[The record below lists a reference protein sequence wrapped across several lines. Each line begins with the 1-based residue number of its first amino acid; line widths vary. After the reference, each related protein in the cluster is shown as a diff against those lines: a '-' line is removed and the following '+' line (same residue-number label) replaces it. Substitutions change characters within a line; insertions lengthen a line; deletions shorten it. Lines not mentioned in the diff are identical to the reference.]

1 MGTVKNIQRLLMA
14 AVLSGLWL
22 GWIGFGPGTDQ
33 AAGASLSSAVTTERK
48 TVASCSVPGSLE
60 GVDVNQSDGT
70 IDWAQ
75 VAQTKA
81 FAYAKAS
88 DGPTYADPA
97 FLTNYAGIKQAAM
110 KAGAYLFF
118 HPGQDPTQQANLL
131 VSQLLKAG
139 FSAGDLVPMIDVE
152 HTDGKT
158 SQEIAASLQTAVD
171 VVKSSLL
178 VTPGIYS
185 YAGFF
190 ATPTAWT
197 AFAGNPLW
205 IAYFSAN
212 CPTVPLPWTDWAIW
226 QYSDTGTVPGI
237 PLSSVDHD
245 RSNGA
250 SLPVFTGSRRTFLPL
265 ITSNR

>member
-1 MGTVKNIQRLLMA
+1 MGTVKNIQRLLIGA
-14 AVLSGLWL
+14 CLSGLWL
-22 GWIGFGPGTDQ
+22 GWIGFGPSTGQ
-33 AAGASLSSAVTTERK
+33 AAGAPLLRIVQTGQNTTS
-48 TVASCSVPGSLE
+48 SCSVPGALE
-60 GVDVNQSDGT
+60 GVDVYQSDGT

-75 VAQTKA
+75 VAQTKV

-88 DGPTYADPA
+88 EGTAYTDPT
-97 FLTNYAGIKQAAM
+97 FLTNYAGIKQAGM
-110 KAGAYLFF
+110 KAGAFLYF
-118 HPGQDPTQQANLL
+118 HPAQDPTQQANLL

-139 FSAGDLVPMIDVE
+139 FSAGDLVPMIDVDITE
-152 HTDGKT
+152 GKT

-185 YAGFF
+185 YAAFF

-205 IAYFSAN
+205 IASYTAH
-212 CPTVPLPWTDWAIW
+212 CPTVPPPWTDWAIW

-237 PLSSVDHD
+237 KASVDLD